1 MENKKQKEENK
12 KLRKRVN
19 NGFNTTEVVFLI
31 IVTCVISLIM
41 GWSISNGT
49 KLKNNKIYST
59 DDKELEEFIE
69 NYNYILENY
78 YKDIDK
84 KELLDGATEGMISKL
99 DDEFSTVIPE
109 ESTNNFNIR
118 LEGTYE
124 GIGVEIVNDENNN
137 VIIYS
142 IIENSP
148 AEKAGL
154 KVGDIII
161 KIDDKDFTNK
171 KTSELSN
178 YVKNSTKENFK
189 IVIKRDGEEKT
200 FELKREKV
208 TLKSVDSKII
218 ERDNKKVGYIY
229 IAIFANDTYNQFKK
243 ALNQLEQEKI
253 DALILDVRDNT
264 GGHLTTVSKMLSLF
278 LDSNH
283 VIYQTQTKEET
294 KKFYSKGKETKKY
307 KIVVLQNEN
316 SASASELLSAA
327 LKEEYKA
334 TIIGTKSY
342 GKGTVQ
348 ELIKTTSGSEYK
360 LTTKK
365 WLTPKGNLIHKKGVM
380 PDIEIELSD
389 EYKNDPTEENDNQYQ
404 KAIEEAIKE
413 S

>member
-99 DDEFSTVIPE
+99 DDEFSTVIPD

-154 KVGDIII
+154 KAGDIII

-243 ALNQLEQEKI
+243 ALNKLEQEKI

>member
-154 KVGDIII
+154 KAGDIII

>member
-154 KVGDIII
+154 KAGDIII

-243 ALNQLEQEKI
+243 ALNKLEQEKI